1 VFIATWVDGAMAAP
15 LLVSLSVPTDDDL
28 TGAGALA
35 AGLDAR
41 GVPLSLLLRPRG
53 PRGPIGPDSAP
64 AAWVRERRAG
74 GDALVLHG
82 YDHVADPTAA
92 KRLALGRRAEF
103 AALPRHEAGLRLT
116 AARRVLTAL
125 GLRTDAFA
133 PPRWLASPGTV
144 AALVEQGFAVLA
156 DEAGVRRL
164 DGAAPPVRA
173 RVLGVRAVAGL
184 ELRGQRPLV
193 VEAARAARR
202 GGGVRIH
209 VRAADLADP
218 APVLAAVDAA
228 LAAGAVPTTYRIG
241 ALARAA

>member
-1 VFIATWVDGAMAAP
+1 MAAT
-15 LLVSLSVPTDDDL
+15 LLVSLSAPVDDL
-28 TGAGALA
+28 TGAAALT

-41 GVPLSLLLRPRG
+41 GVPVSLLLRPSG
-53 PRGPIGPDSAP
+53 PQGPVHPDSAL
-64 AAWVRERRAG
+64 AGWVRGRRAG

-82 YDHVADPTAA
+82 YDHAADPTAA
-92 KRLALGRRAEF
+92 KQRLALGRRAEF

-116 AARRVLTAL
+116 AARRVLTTL

-156 DEAGVRRL
+156 DETGVRRL
-164 DGAAPPVRA
+164 DGDAAPVRA

-184 ELRGQRPLV
+184 ELRDQRPLA
-193 VEAARAARR
+193 VEAGRTARR
-202 GGGVRIH
+202 GNAVRIH
-209 VRAADLADP
+209 VRAAELADP
-218 APVLAAVDAA
+218 AHRTTVLAAVDAA
-228 LAAGAVPTTYRIG
+228 LAAGAVPVTYRLP

>member
-1 VFIATWVDGAMAAP
+1 MPAP
-15 LLVSLSVPTDDDL
+15 LLVSLSAPTDDDL
-28 TGAGALA
+28 AGAGALTA
-35 AGLDAR
+35 ALDAR

-53 PRGPIGPDSAP
+53 PRGPLHPGSAP
-64 AAWVRERRAG
+64 AAWVHERRAG

-92 KRLALGRRAEF
+92 KQRLALGRRAEF

-133 PPRWLASPGTV
+133 APCWLASPGTV

-156 DEAGVRRL
+156 DGAGVRRL

-173 RVLGVRAVAGL
+173 RVLGVRAVAGV
-184 ELRGQRPLV
+184 ELRGQRPLA

-209 VRAADLADP
+209 VRAADLPDP
-218 APVLAAVDAA
+218 AHRAAVLAAVDAA
-228 LAAGAVPTTYRIG
+228 LAAGAVPATYRLA

>member
-1 VFIATWVDGAMAAP
+1 MAAP

-28 TGAGALA
+28 AGAAALA
-35 AGLDAR
+35 GALDAR
-41 GVPLSLLLRPRG
+41 GVALSLLLRPRG
-53 PRGPIGPDSAP
+53 PRGPLRPDSAA
-64 AAWVRERRAG
+64 AAWVHGRRAG

-82 YDHVADPTAA
+82 YDHVAEPTAA
-92 KRLALGRRAEF
+92 RQRLALGRRAEF

-133 PPRWLASPGTV
+133 APRWLASPGTV

-156 DEAGVRRL
+156 DESGVRRL

-173 RVLGVRAVAGL
+173 RVLGGRAVAGV
-184 ELRGQRPLV
+184 ELRGQRPLA

-218 APVLAAVDAA
+218 GPVLAAVDAA
-228 LAAGAVPTTYRIG
+228 LEVGAAPATYRLV
-241 ALARAA
+241 ALAAAA

>member
-1 VFIATWVDGAMAAP
+1 MAAP
-15 LLVSLSVPTDDDL
+15 LLVSLSAPTDDDL
-28 TGAGALA
+28 AGAGALA

-41 GVPLSLLLRPRG
+41 GVRLSLLLRPRG
-53 PRGPIGPDSAP
+53 PHGPVRPDSAS
-64 AAWVRERRAG
+64 AAWVHERRAD

-92 KRLALGRRAEF
+92 KQRLALGRRAEF

-133 PPRWLASPGTV
+133 APRWLASPGTV

-164 DGAAPPVRA
+164 DGAAPPVRS

-184 ELRGQRPLV
+184 ELRGQRPLA
-193 VEAARAARR
+193 VEAVRAARR

-209 VRAADLADP
+209 VRAADATDP
-218 APVLAAVDAA
+218 AHRAAVLAAVDAA
-228 LAAGAVPTTYRIG
+228 LAAGAAPATYRLA